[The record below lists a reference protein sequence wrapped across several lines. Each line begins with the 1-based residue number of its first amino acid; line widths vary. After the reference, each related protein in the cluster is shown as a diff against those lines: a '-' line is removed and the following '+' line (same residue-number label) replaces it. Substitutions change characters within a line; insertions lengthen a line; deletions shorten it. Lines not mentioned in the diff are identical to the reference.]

1 MLVYSNKSLIRK
13 EKKQKAPHVFYL
25 CHHEKRDYSFNGFRV
40 NKAASESKTPVSI
53 KGALPFRLS
62 PGSAGRPQHGMW
74 CQQLFSAAWLALQ
87 RCTNLIRGWD
97 ELCNA
102 CRQMIVSGGW
112 QYLILQNFI
121 AEANEK
127 FKKEDEKEEEIRKW
141 NASKNKSKKKKN
153 QQPVTADTTQH
164 CSAALWLSHSW
175 GAHVGV
181 LHLPINSHQVALPIL
196 LNVKA
201 EDTEPDFS
209 FWSAFPEYLHSLH
222 YFPPTNFVFNT
233 FRRHFLQ

>member
-1 MLVYSNKSLIRK
+1 MSRTGLRAHAPLSWRGLAAPLKQGPRVPAPQTAQYCYSSYRFQMLVYSNKSLIRK

-102 CRQMIVSGGW
+102 CRQMIISGGW

-141 NASKNKSKKKKN
+141 NASKNKSKKKKK
-153 QQPVTADTTQH
+153 PTTSNSRYNTTLL
-164 CSAALWLSHSW
+164 CSPL
-175 GAHVGV
+175 
-181 LHLPINSHQVALPIL
+181 ALP
-196 LNVKA
+196 
-201 EDTEPDFS
+201 
-209 FWSAFPEYLHSLH
+209 
-222 YFPPTNFVFNT
+222 
-233 FRRHFLQ
+233 FLRCTRWGFASSH